1 MELGDLS
8 TVNSLG
14 GAPSFSP
21 AFILCSAMSS
31 NGVLAVGTADGRVW
45 VGLGGE
51 KGKKK
56 SRKWNGLAPDSALE
70 IHVIDGPVVGM

>member
-1 MELGDLS
+1 
-8 TVNSLG
+8 
-14 GAPSFSP
+14 
-21 AFILCSAMSS
+21 MSS

-51 KGKKK
+51 KGKNK